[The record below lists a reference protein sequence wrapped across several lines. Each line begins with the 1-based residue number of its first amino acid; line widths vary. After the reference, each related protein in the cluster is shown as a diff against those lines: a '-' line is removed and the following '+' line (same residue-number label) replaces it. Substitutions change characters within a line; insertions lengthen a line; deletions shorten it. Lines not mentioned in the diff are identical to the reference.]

1 MTARK
6 LSSNTADNT
15 RRVYGYARVST
26 DQQRGSGVSIA
37 EQRIKI
43 EARCTE
49 NGWTLE
55 RVYVDA
61 GVSGSIPLGK
71 RPQGRGLLAILQ
83 PGDTVIASRM
93 DRCFRSAVDALQVIE
108 TFKRRKISLW
118 LLDLGGDVSGNGI
131 SELIVTILA
140 ATAQFERTLISERIC
155 DAKRQLRR
163 QGRHQ
168 GGDRS
173 FGWRLGEANG
183 AGRARELV
191 PDEGEQAAIA
201 DIIAMRQAGRS
212 LMTIRDAMRAAG
224 HGISHQTVANLLAR
238 HAAETANGSA

>member
-1 MTARK
+1 
-6 LSSNTADNT
+6 
-15 RRVYGYARVST
+15 
-26 DQQRGSGVSIA
+26 
-37 EQRIKI
+37 
-43 EARCTE
+43 
-49 NGWTLE
+49 
-55 RVYVDA
+55 
-61 GVSGSIPLGK
+61 
-71 RPQGRGLLAILQ
+71 
-83 PGDTVIASRM
+83 
-93 DRCFRSAVDALQVIE
+93 VIE

-118 LLDLGGDVSGNGI
+118 LLDLGGDVSGNGV

-168 GGDRS
+168 GGDRP